1 MVDLCRSVSISSLIV
16 KCSFF
21 KENNTIKKGG
31 AGVRDMK
38 KKKGKTD
45 LDFVPDLHWHKSV
58 KEEKEKMVL
67 RHLY

>member
-1 MVDLCRSVSISSLIV
+1 
-16 KCSFF
+16 
-21 KENNTIKKGG
+21 
-31 AGVRDMK
+31 MK